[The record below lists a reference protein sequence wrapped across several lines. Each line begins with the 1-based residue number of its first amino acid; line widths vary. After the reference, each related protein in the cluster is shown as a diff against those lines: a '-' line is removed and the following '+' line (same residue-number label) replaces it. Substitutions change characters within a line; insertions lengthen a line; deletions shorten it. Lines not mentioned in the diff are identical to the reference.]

1 MWHTIPHLPQVRLCF
16 NRKNKTLGAIF
27 KSKAMLKLIA
37 ENMKTMKA
45 LAGGMASEEAPAA
58 SDDAMQ
64 EEGPLD
70 AGERDVK
77 AKIEA
82 GEGDAETKKA
92 LGDGYSVEKNFG
104 EALTWYTAA
113 AEAGSA
119 EGAYE
124 LSLLYAHGKGTTQ
137 DKVMA
142 KKWLILAAERG
153 STKAQLFIA
162 NLFTKGGGG
171 FDVPSA
177 ASFE

>member
-1 MWHTIPHLPQVRLCF
+1 MATV
-16 NRKNKTLGAIF
+16 
-27 KSKAMLKLIA
+27 
-37 ENMKTMKA
+37 EA
-45 LAGGMASEEAPAA
+45 L
-58 SDDAMQ
+58 
-64 EEGPLD
+64 
-70 AGERDVK
+70 K

-153 STKAQLFIA
+153 STKAQLTFSTDCTRPIMTA
-162 NLFTKGGGG
+162 SHKHHAVLGDEARASGALKPEDLSGCRTHL
-171 FDVPSA
+171 SA
-177 ASFE
+177 CGLRHIPAVILTDAAAVTGQPAAQHGTERPAAREKTASEPGTIF